1 MDHSSSSVHEEN
13 LVPSALRRF
22 VPIIGAILV
31 GLALF
36 GYLAGIRDLPSI
48 ERSESTP
55 TVSNSKTPAAVT
67 YLEMPS
73 ADLQSNP
80 LKDQLLGDFQFEHP
94 GIFDPVVRSEPM
106 KLEALADRARNRA
119 YDGAPPTVPHPVDPL
134 SNASCLSCHG
144 EGIRVGDRVASRMS
158 HRYLSNCTQC
168 HVSQQ
173 SDIPGTG
180 GDEGI
185 AEFVGVYRAGA
196 GERASVGAPPTI
208 PHHTWMR
215 DNCAACHGTIT
226 RAGTRTTHPWL
237 SNCIQC
243 HAPAAD
249 RDPSQVVGR

>member
-1 MDHSSSSVHEEN
+1 MDHPSSSVHEEK

-22 VPIIGAILV
+22 IPIIGAILV

-36 GYLAGIRDLPSI
+36 GYLAGIRDLPPI
-48 ERSESTP
+48 ERSESPP
-55 TVSNSKTPAAVT
+55 TMSDRLAPDTVT
-67 YLEMPS
+67 YLEMSS
-73 ADLQSNP
+73 ANLQSSP
-80 LKDQLLGDFQFEHP
+80 LDDQLLRDFQFDRP

-106 KLEALADRARNRA
+106 KLAALADRARNRA

-134 SNASCLSCHG
+134 SSASCLSCHG
-144 EGIRVGDRVASRMS
+144 EGLLVGNRVASRMS
-158 HRYLSNCTQC
+158 HRHLSNCTQC

-173 SDIPGTG
+173 ADVPGAG

-185 AEFVGVYRAGA
+185 AEFVGVYRAGP
-196 GERASVGAPPTI
+196 GERASAGAPPTI

-215 DNCAACHGTIT
+215 DNCASCHGTIT

-237 SNCIQC
+237 SNCVQC